1 MGAWFEAQI
10 VNITK
15 TTKTPGEEEGSAS
28 KLSEE
33 EVIHY
38 HVKYEE

>member
-15 TTKTPGEEEGSAS
+15 TTKAS
-28 KLSEE
+28 KEEAAEAHPSEE
-33 EVIHY
+33 EEILY

>member
-10 VNITK
+10 LKVTK
-15 TTKTPGEEEGSAS
+15 APDGDGEEET
-28 KLSEE
+28 
-33 EVIHY
+33 VY